1 VWIWR
6 WTACGSNGASTQ
18 PAGSYLRSNGGT
30 PHNDALSGQV
40 STQNVIVM
48 YVDYQPSAADANSP
62 EAQTV
67 GGGEVL
73 GVHRR
78 GAGEAARGRAPTAC
92 QPIVH

>member
-1 VWIWR
+1 MDGLRIEWR
-6 WTACGSNGASTQ
+6 FDAA
-18 PAGSYLRSNGGT
+18 AGSYLRSNGGT

-40 STQNVIVM
+40 STENVIIM

-73 GVHRR
+73 VFTGGVLVR
-78 GAGEAARGRAPTAC
+78 GT
-92 QPIVH
+92 